1 MRSLIWTLRFA
12 VFVLLLGFAI
22 KNSDGVTLKFFFG
35 TAWQMPLVFIMLI
48 FFILGAALGVSAA
61 LASRFKLRRE
71 VGKLRHELA
80 SRQETAV
87 KPPVLPI

>member
-1 MRSLIWTLRFA
+1 MRSLIWILRFA

-35 TAWQMPLVFIMLI
+35 ASWQMPLVFIMLI
-48 FFILGAALGVSAA
+48 FFTLGVAMGVSAA

-71 VGKLRHELA
+71 VGKLRQELGA
-80 SRQETAV
+80 RSESGVQ
-87 KPPVLPI
+87 PPVLPI